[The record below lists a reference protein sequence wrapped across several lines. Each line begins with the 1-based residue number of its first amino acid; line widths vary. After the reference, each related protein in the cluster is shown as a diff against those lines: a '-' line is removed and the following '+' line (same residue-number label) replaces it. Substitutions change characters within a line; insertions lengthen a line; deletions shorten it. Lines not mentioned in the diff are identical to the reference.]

1 MPSADQPLKG
11 LVPLLAA
18 VAILSMV
25 TATLR
30 LKLEARIEARSDPPP
45 TAMAMRPP
53 TSPSTVR
60 DLPSPAVFAVA
71 IRPPESTSSI
81 VRDLPS
87 PAVAAIAVARRSD
100 QPPSPATAATTE
112 ARDLA
117 SPAAAAARAKALV
130 ERSVGIPNAKI
141 LEPIIAKR
149 IGDGR
154 SVNRAER
161 PRYQTEVVAEIPR
174 GFGTPIQRRYI
185 LTLQYVG
192 GDEWRVDGMQFVTR
206 Y

>member
-11 LVPLLAA
+11 FVPLLAA
-18 VAILSMV
+18 VAILSMA

-30 LKLEARIEARSDPPP
+30 LKLEARIKVRSDPPP
-45 TAMAMRPP
+45 TAMATRPAEP
-53 TSPSTVR
+53 TSPSTR

-71 IRPPESTSSI
+71 MRPPESTSSI
-81 VRDLPS
+81 VSDLPS
-87 PAVAAIAVARRSD
+87 PAVAAIAVAR
-100 QPPSPATAATTE
+100 PPTSPATAATTE
-112 ARDLA
+112 APDLA
-117 SPAAAAARAKALV
+117 SPVAAAARAKALV
-130 ERSVGIPNAKI
+130 ERSVGIPSAKI
-141 LEPIIAKR
+141 LEPVIAKR

-154 SVNRAER
+154 FVNRAER

-192 GDEWRVDGMQFVTR
+192 GGEWQVEGMQFATR

>member
-1 MPSADQPLKG
+1 LPRLASPRRRHREAEARAEPPARCGGLASPRDQKKVDALAPRADVRVYSREPGMPSADQPLKG
-11 LVPLLAA
+11 FVPLLAA

-71 IRPPESTSSI
+71 IRPPESTSSFI
-81 VRDLPS
+81 RDLPS
-87 PAVAAIAVARRSD
+87 PAVAAIAVAKRSH

-130 ERSVGIPNAKI
+130 ERSVGIPNAKFSS
-141 LEPIIAKR
+141 P
-149 IGDGR
+149 
-154 SVNRAER
+154 
-161 PRYQTEVVAEIPR
+161 
-174 GFGTPIQRRYI
+174 
-185 LTLQYVG
+185 
-192 GDEWRVDGMQFVTR
+192 
-206 Y
+206 